1 MSRTLVQLF
10 SEYDD
15 LHIECQDDAPV
26 VWVRGDESSVALNL
40 SAFDR
45 AKLRA
50 ALVEADRRESD
61 QWPFSDNTGMP

>member
-40 SAFDR
+40 SKSDR
-45 AKLRA
+45 DALRKALDA
-50 ALVEADRRESD
+50 ADSSEHWINHGV
-61 QWPFSDNTGMP
+61 P